1 MRVLAVIPAR
11 GGSKGIKKKNIRL
24 VNGKP
29 LISYTIEK
37 AQESHLI
44 TDLIVSTDD
53 KDIIDVTKKHNCDF
67 KPRSKENASDESTME
82 SVLFEVLESLKQ
94 KYDVV
99 IVLQPTTPIREV
111 EDIDNVIKMFLN
123 DKNLESVVSVVEL
136 NDIHPAR
143 MYTLTNELDMIA
155 LDMDAERNRRQELK
169 PVYLR
174 NGAIYAATVESLL
187 KNKKLISDN
196 KKAYIMPESKWLNID
211 TQRDIL
217 IAEVIISEWI
227 KGKL

>member
-1 MRVLAVIPAR
+1 MKVLAVIPAR
-11 GGSKGIKKKNIRL
+11 GGSKGIKNKNIRL

-37 AQESHLI
+37 AQECNLI

-53 KDIIDVTKKHNCDF
+53 NDIIDVVKKHNCDYLL
-67 KPRSKENASDESTME
+67 RSKENARDESTIE
-82 SVLFEVLESLKQ
+82 SVLFEVLKGLKQ
-94 KYDVV
+94 KYEVV
-99 IVLQPTTPIREV
+99 IVLQPTAPIREV
-111 EDIDNVIKMFLN
+111 EDIGNVIKMLQN
-123 DKNLESVVSVVEL
+123 DKSLESVVSVVEL

-143 MYTLTNELDMIA
+143 MYTLSKELDMIA
-155 LDMDAERNRRQELK
+155 LDKDLERNRRQDLK

-174 NGAIYAATVESLL
+174 NGAIYATNTESLL

-217 IAEVIISEWI
+217 MAEVMLSEWI

>member
-1 MRVLAVIPAR
+1 MKVLAVIPAR
-11 GGSKGIKKKNIRL
+11 GGSKGIKNKNIRL

-37 AQESHLI
+37 AQECNLI
-44 TDLIVSTDD
+44 TELIVSTDD
-53 KDIIDVTKKHNCDF
+53 NDIIDVVKKHNCDYLL
-67 KPRSKENASDESTME
+67 RSKENARDESTIE
-82 SVLFEVLESLKQ
+82 SVLFEVLKGLKQ
-94 KYDVV
+94 KYEVV
-99 IVLQPTTPIREV
+99 IVLQPTAPIREV
-111 EDIDNVIKMFLN
+111 EDIGNVIKMLQN
-123 DKNLESVVSVVEL
+123 DKSLESVVSVVEL

-143 MYTLTNELDMIA
+143 MYTLSKELDMIA
-155 LDMDAERNRRQELK
+155 LDKDLK

-174 NGAIYAATVESLL
+174 NGAIYATNTESLL

-217 IAEVIISEWI
+217 MAEVMLSEWI

>member
-37 AQESHLI
+37 AQACHLI
-44 TDLIVSTDD
+44 TDIIVSTDD
-53 KDIIDVTKKHNCDF
+53 HDIKEVVKNHHCDYIL
-67 KPRSKENASDESTME
+67 RSKENARDESTIE
-82 SVLFEVLESLKQ
+82 SVLFEVLEGVKQ
-94 KYDVV
+94 TYDVV
-99 IVLQPTTPIREV
+99 IVLQPTSPIREV

-123 DKNLESVVSVVEL
+123 DTSLESVVSVVEL

-143 MYTLTNELDMIA
+143 MYTLSNELDMIA
-155 LDMDAERNRRQELK
+155 LNKDAERNRRQDLK